1 MKQEARDIA
10 IQAAA
15 NAPAATWALI
25 TGLTLAEWLAI
36 GIAVLQGL
44 YLLRKW
50 WREETEWGL
59 RMKRWANRK
68 TTGPMELD
76 DEVTR

>member
-10 IQAAA
+10 IQAAV
-15 NAPAATWALI
+15 NAPTATWALL

-36 GIAVLQGL
+36 GMAVLQAI

-50 WREETEWGL
+50 WREETEWGQ
-59 RMKRWANRK
+59 RMKRWAKRK
-68 TTGPMELD
+68 TTGPMDLD
-76 DEVTR
+76 EA